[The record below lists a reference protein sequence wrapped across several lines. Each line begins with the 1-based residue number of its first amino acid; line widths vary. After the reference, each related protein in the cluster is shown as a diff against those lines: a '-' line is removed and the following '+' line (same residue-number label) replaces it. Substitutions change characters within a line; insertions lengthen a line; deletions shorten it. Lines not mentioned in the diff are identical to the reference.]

1 LLVHQSIQIAARNAA
16 ANKTINIVR
25 FAHCEK
31 NSLSLFFSRY
41 CKRYVLNGYSM
52 RLSTLLILLFMVVS
66 CSSQHKGAPSTE
78 ISFEGKNKL
87 KVKDVLIAYA
97 LGVPRPELGTS
108 KNEIEQQL
116 SVSLGTVLKKE
127 QEYIKVRYITLG
139 SQYADEEEYC
149 DFIYYFLY
157 DRLSRG
163 PIVIEKCQNI
173 KIMGLVRKKT

>member
-1 LLVHQSIQIAARNAA
+1 MVVSMKDVL
-16 ANKTINIVR
+16 
-25 FAHCEK
+25 HCESEYNRGAGCGK
-31 NSLSLFFSRY
+31 TARPDLYGGLCVNEVPTMT
-41 CKRYVLNGYSM
+41 VLNGYSM
-52 RLSTLLILLFMVVS
+52 RLSTLLIFLFMVVS